1 MKRKLCQRIAC
12 GCMSA
17 ALLLCLTACDG
28 GGGKTPTK
36 TDRPIQLTWAS
47 WQDPNVDAALIEKF
61 MELHQDIE
69 VTQITMAQDS
79 WDQGLFNLNSTGD
92 LPDAFTTFDLASATA
107 NGWTLDIT
115 EMYNADPY
123 TQQIP
128 EGIRQAGIYD
138 GVRYGLATWQ
148 FPCVVFVNKTLF
160 DSVNEPLPAADWT
173 IEEMVNI
180 ARRLSNPSTYTFGLN
195 EPSNYDGT
203 EWLYRVFPVATTDN
217 LYEWGFDPAAGTFD
231 LTSWAEGYDLGK
243 QLVDEQVMG
252 NCLTDEQREIAYGSA
267 ATPLVETGKIAM
279 SLDWF
284 WTCAYMKSEV
294 MTNNGIE
301 WLVYPQPTDSGRIQS
316 VIDLGAVSATTEH
329 PQEAYELLRFM
340 TFSAEGWAAKLDYCQ
355 ENGLLPAMLP
365 IADDEEV
372 WTRVKTFFQGED
384 YAAVFDTLPQWVAE
398 ARKWTPGYGTFW
410 DWTHGQDMFTQL
422 IQGVLRAKDLVPQF
436 NSAFKQYY
444 DECMVL
450 IGDRKS

>member
-1 MKRKLCQRIAC
+1 MKTIPWQRLAC
-12 GCMSA
+12 ACA
-17 ALLLCLTACDG
+17 AGTLLLSLAGCG
-28 GGGKTPTK
+28 SGGKKSSK
-36 TDRPIQLTWAS
+36 TQRPIQLTWAS

-61 MELHQDIE
+61 MDMHQDIE
-69 VTQITMAQDS
+69 VIQITMAQDS

-92 LPDAFTTFDLASATA
+92 LPDAFTTFDLAGATA

-123 TQQIP
+123 TQKIP
-128 EGIRQAGIYD
+128 EGLKQAGEYN

-160 DSVNEPLPAADWT
+160 DSVNEPLPDTDWT
-173 IEEMVNI
+173 MEDMVAV

-195 EPSNYDGT
+195 EPSGYDGT
-203 EWLYRVFPVATTDN
+203 EWLYRVFPVATTSN
-217 LYEWGFDPAAGTFD
+217 LYEWGFDPTAGTFD
-231 LTSWAEGYDLGK
+231 LTSWAEGYALGK
-243 QLVDEQVMG
+243 QLVDEQVMS
-252 NCLTDEQREIAYGSA
+252 NCLTDEQREAAYGSA
-267 ATPLVETGKIAM
+267 ATPMQETGKVAM

-284 WTCAYMKSEV
+284 WTCAYMKSQV
-294 MTNNGIE
+294 MTDNGIE

-316 VIDLGAVSATTEH
+316 VIDLGAVSATTQH

-340 TFSAEGWAAKLDYCQ
+340 TFSAEGWAAKLDYCR
-355 ENGLLPAMLP
+355 ENTLLPAMLP
-365 IADDEEV
+365 VADDQEV
-372 WTRVKTFFQGED
+372 WSQVKSFFHGED

-436 NSAFKQYY
+436 NGAYKQYY
-444 DECMVL
+444 EECMDL
-450 IGDRKS
+450 IEDRKS